1 MYFERALCSL
11 GEETPA
17 ARVPL
22 HSRSIHCL
30 IGFDIEE
37 RGIRGVVMAALQT
50 ELAIDP
56 GTTTELNRYYLQ
68 KLEREKYYALA
79 LTLFLVIFSFTWLLF
94 RFENGPGQN

>member
-1 MYFERALCSL
+1 
-11 GEETPA
+11 
-17 ARVPL
+17 
-22 HSRSIHCL
+22 
-30 IGFDIEE
+30 
-37 RGIRGVVMAALQT
+37 MAALQT

-94 RFENGPGQN
+94 RFENGPGQNGPDMLARRQHGDHQIGASDRFAR